1 VINETSFV
9 GGRML
14 NVVDKRLRSIKHIQN
29 NFFGGVDVYMRSDFY
44 QTPL

>member
-1 VINETSFV
+1 MINETSFV